1 MCYILLIVTLFIY
14 TMMPTVSK
22 GAMFVSRFLEDLG
35 LFPEVYR
42 VLGRI
47 YSRIGGG
54 NGCFESLKNMAEGT
68 RIALS
73 VVRRSIR
80 ILLEANIIRIVKE
93 LPGRTVVYDIN
104 PIEQWVS
111 AKELANIQQSAK
123 QKVKKEQVKPI
134 TTQPTPSATEDYVDR
149 IYAIEAERI
158 RSNYANLGVR
168 TTLRASQINNNTV
181 AEVCQVGFEEKSN
194 IAALYSTPIKN
205 DFAETEASVKS
216 DIPTP
221 IKNDILN
228 IKTLNTKERK
238 NKEKNPPTPL
248 ICCESSLDNN
258 QEKSN
263 NLSLVS
269 NILQTSQ
276 DKHTALKPIKL
287 KSDKVEPRDG
297 VVTVEAIVDNL
308 PKTSLKGEEMTQ
320 GMQNENQGDSGAKN
334 SQSSLSV
341 KSNRLASYNQ
351 SVNPYNQDVLNRVEG
366 YRTAWYNG
374 VQSFNPFQL
383 QEWAAVDGM
392 LPIIEVYR
400 KSGRICNYAPNDI
413 SFEFACWLNKLHSK
427 GSNKKDD
434 AYGMNYIKSMER
446 NPEKW
451 GALTALVTQWQG
463 SKKLGSNF
471 HGVSQE
477 LEYIENQNQL
487 NETANQIGDL
497 NFLLK
502 F

>member
-1 MCYILLIVTLFIY
+1 
-14 TMMPTVSK
+14 MMPTVSK

-68 RIALS
+68 KIALS

-80 ILLEANIIRIVKE
+80 ILLEANIIRIVQE

-111 AKELANIQQSAK
+111 AKDIANIQQFAK
-123 QKVKKEQVKPI
+123 QKVKKEQVKPMLPT
-134 TTQPTPSATEDYVDR
+134 TTQPTPSATEDYVER
-149 IYAIEAERI
+149 IYAMEAERI
-158 RSNYANLGVR
+158 RSNRVNLGVR
-168 TTLRASQINNNTV
+168 TNNASQINNNTV
-181 AEVCQVGFEEKSN
+181 ATECQGGSEKKLN
-194 IAALYSTPIKN
+194 PTVFYSTPIKN
-205 DFAETEASVKS
+205 DLSETGSAIKS

-221 IKNDILN
+221 IRNDILN
-228 IKTLNTKERK
+228 NKTLNTKERK

-248 ICCESSLDNN
+248 IRDEAGLDNN
-258 QEKSN
+258 QEKN
-263 NLSLVS
+263 NNSSLVS
-269 NILQTSQ
+269 NTLQTSQ
-276 DKHTALKPIKL
+276 NKYPALKPIKL
-287 KSDKVEPRDG
+287 KSEKVKLKDDTAT
-297 VVTVEAIVDNL
+297 VITVEAIVDNSS
-308 PKTSLKGEEMTQ
+308 KTSLGGNVMAQSIQE
-320 GMQNENQGDSGAKN
+320 ENQGVLAAKN
-334 SQSSLSV
+334 SQSSLSA
-341 KSNRLASYNQ
+341 KPNGLASYNH
-351 SVNPYNQDVLNRVEG
+351 SVNPYSQEVLNRVES
-366 YRTAWYNG
+366 YRNAWYNG
-374 VQSFNPFQL
+374 VQNFNPFQL

-392 LPIIEVYR
+392 LPVVESYR

-413 SFEFACWLNKLHSK
+413 SFEFACWLNRLHSK

-451 GALTALVTQWQG
+451 GALTALVAQWQG
-463 SKKLGSNF
+463 SKTLGSNF
-471 HGVSQE
+471 QGVSHE
-477 LEYIENQNQL
+477 LEHIEKQNQL
-487 NETANQIGDL
+487 NETENLIGDL
-497 NFLLK
+497 KFLLQ